1 MPPRPPQHSNQ
12 FHNTRHTYIP
22 ERAQK
27 IMTKRLE
34 RSLPGSM
41 KQYAGAFVQQ
51 SIVEPSIAG
60 GTGANFGTPAAAP
73 HFNPHPLNTPDFQA
87 QNHFQQPGGTNI
99 VGSAAPVQPVT
110 NPYPSPAVV
119 PAPTAAAAT
128 PLSLP
133 PQTPAAT
140 PPTEPAQPAEP
151 YDFIM
156 HPATEQ
162 VSNKHALPSLPGLS
176 GASSLLKRAI
186 FGAVGLIAL
195 LIIFSIVKGLLSG
208 TSNLTYFV
216 SVAQDQQE
224 IIHLTNTQ
232 GNTTLQQNLTTA
244 SQNFAA
250 TANASLTSSQADIL
264 TYLANNKYKKA
275 NKQLGLKVSSQ
286 LDTQLTNAVANG
298 TYDSTFQQILKAQ
311 LTTYLTDLNTA
322 YQKTPGKKGR
332 ALLNN
337 DYIQGKLLLSQLSA
351 SS

>member
-1 MPPRPPQHSNQ
+1 
-12 FHNTRHTYIP
+12 
-22 ERAQK
+22 
-27 IMTKRLE
+27 MTKRLE

-73 HFNPHPLNTPDFQA
+73 HFNPHPLNTQGFQA
-87 QNHFQQPGGTNI
+87 QNHFQQPGSTNGVQPAAIGGTPPVQPASNPYPTSP
-99 VGSAAPVQPVT
+99 VTPSAPAPAAAPLAPTPQAPPAPAPPTEPVQPV
-110 NPYPSPAVV
+110 
-119 PAPTAAAAT
+119 
-128 PLSLP
+128 
-133 PQTPAAT
+133 
-140 PPTEPAQPAEP
+140 EPD
-151 YDFIM
+151 DFIM
-156 HPATEQ
+156 HPATDE

-176 GASSLLKRAI
+176 GANSLLKRAI
-186 FGAVGLIAL
+186 FGAVGLVAL
-195 LIIFSIVKGLLSG
+195 LIILSIVKGLFSG

-232 GNTTLQQNLTTA
+232 GNTTLQQNLTSA

-275 NKQLGLKVSSQ
+275 SKQLGLKVSSQ

-332 ALLNN
+332 TLLNN
-337 DYIQGKLLLSQLSA
+337 DYIQGKLLISQLSA
-351 SS
+351 GS